1 MPIATRV
8 PSVRRIVPISD
19 SVQVGKAVA
28 SAQWSSLGELANYLR
43 GHGVMIVPSQT
54 PIVGADSTG
63 GVSVP
68 GLSTTVTIG
77 YRVRPSGRA
86 IARVWAFEV
95 IGAIAAGGRGTITV
109 NGQSVA
115 VSAGNITADPN
126 RVFVLFETAT
136 KTSSLTDLD
145 VTMQATAGALYLTS
159 VTCWELPRA
168 QLTKDATDLGV
179 DLGTLDPRR
188 PILDRDYE
196 SVAGVCEA
204 LAGADGRR
212 GTLVAW
218 CGRLVETTSGSF
230 VDVFELPARIVPP
243 KVGYSDTTRTV
254 SWSVY
259 AACDVGTTG
268 EAQVVDGLGGA
279 STALSITSTTGAW
292 LDGSKSFRCEDIS
305 QSNGLIS
312 GLTFETIQLQIRVA
326 SGAGKVYVTR
336 FTARDDTW

>member
-1 MPIATRV
+1 MPEATRV
-8 PSVRRIVPISD
+8 PPVRRIVPID
-19 SVQVGKAVA
+19 ATVQVGKAV
-28 SAQWSSLGELANYLR
+28 SSTQWSSLAELTNYLR
-43 GHGVMIVPSQT
+43 GRGVMIVPSQA

-115 VSAGNITADPN
+115 VSAGNLTAQPD
-126 RVFVLFETAT
+126 RVFVLVETAS
-136 KTSSLTDLD
+136 KTSALTDLD
-145 VTMQATAGALYLTS
+145 VTLQATSGALYLTS

-188 PILDRDYE
+188 PIIDRDYE

-204 LAGADGRR
+204 IAGADGRR

-218 CGRLVETTSGSF
+218 CGRLVETTSATF
-230 VDVFELPARIVPP
+230 TDVFELPARIVPP
-243 KVGYSDTTRTV
+243 KVGRNDTTRTV
-254 SWSVY
+254 SWSVF

-268 EAQVVDGLGGA
+268 EARVVDGLGVA
-279 STALSITSTTGAW
+279 SAALAITSTTGAW
-292 LDGSKSFRCEDIS
+292 LDGSKAFRCEDLS
-305 QSNGLIS
+305 QANGLVG
-312 GLTFETIQLQIRVA
+312 GLTFETVQLQIRRTA
-326 SGAGKVYVTR
+326 GAGKVYVAR